1 MLPGPLD
8 VGLYPEDQSVNL
20 PIVARLQAG
29 EAAIQVRRIRDNG
42 QCGTRLRIRE
52 RRIRRGASPAVAGIA
67 SNVEPGPSPDRS
79 WPEVGSIRCARS
91 RQRNQSHS
99 SDQELQQLDKK
110 IAQMGG
116 LAERLLARG
125 FDALER
131 RDPKLAEAAVASDR
145 SIDLLERDL
154 QEQTILMIA
163 RRQPMANDLRHIM
176 TVLKIAGDLERI
188 GDLAKNI
195 AKRALAVSG
204 ENHPKSLMTGLKHMT
219 ELAMGQLKD
228 VLDAYAE
235 RDADKALV
243 VWRQDER
250 IDAMFNSLFRELLT
264 YMMEDPRNIGLCT
277 HLLFGAKNI
286 ERIGDHTTNIAENV
300 YYLVHGIALIDARPK
315 GDDTSSTLIRKD

>member
-1 MLPGPLD
+1 MR
-8 VGLYPEDQSVNL
+8 GLNMNEHTVKSF
-20 PIVARLQAG
+20 
-29 EAAIQVRRIRDNG
+29 
-42 QCGTRLRIRE
+42 
-52 RRIRRGASPAVAGIA
+52 
-67 SNVEPGPSPDRS
+67 
-79 WPEVGSIRCARS
+79 
-91 RQRNQSHS
+91 
-99 SDQELQQLDKK
+99 DQELGLLDRK

-116 LAERLLARG
+116 LTERQLAQA

-145 SIDLLERDL
+145 AIDLLEREL

-163 RRQPMANDLRHIM
+163 RRQPLANDLRHIM

-195 AKRALAVSG
+195 GKRALAVSG

-219 ELAMGQLKD
+219 ELAMRQLKD

-235 RDADKALV
+235 RDSDKALS
-243 VWRQDER
+243 VWRHDER
-250 IDAMFNSLFRELLT
+250 IDAMYNSLFREMLT

-286 ERIGDHTTNIAENV
+286 ERVGDHTTNIAESV
-300 YYLVHGIALIDARPK
+300 YYLVHGNALTDDRPK
-315 GDDTSSTLIRKD
+315 GDDTSSTLIRNE